1 MKITIWPML
10 RDGSIKFFS
19 DMKFFFSKDFI
30 NENYYKHFGYSLV
43 LTIPCLWIMLNYMH
57 LADTP
62 FAFHIFVCGFGARG
76 VNFLKEWFHGKKYGA
91 PWSWEDIN
99 FGTYGGLLAPVILHY
114 LMITFNF

>member
-1 MKITIWPML
+1 ML
-10 RDGSIKFFS
+10 RDGIKKFFS

-30 NENYYKHFGYSLV
+30 KQNYHKHFGYSLV
-43 LTIPCLWIMLNYMH
+43 LTIPCMWFMLNYMH

-62 FAFHIFVCGFGARG
+62 FWFHIFIGGFGARG
-76 VNFLKEWFHGKKYGA
+76 VNFCKEWHHGIKYKA

-114 LMITFNF
+114 FMTTFNF

>member
-1 MKITIWPML
+1 MEITIWPML
-10 RDGSIKFFS
+10 RDGIKKFFS

-30 NENYYKHFGYSLV
+30 KENYHKHFGYSLV
-43 LTIPCLWIMLNYMH
+43 LTIPCMWFMLNYMH

-62 FAFHIFVCGFGARG
+62 FWFHIFIGGFGARG
-76 VNFLKEWFHGKKYGA
+76 VNFCKEWYHGIKYKA

-114 LMITFNF
+114 LMTTFNF